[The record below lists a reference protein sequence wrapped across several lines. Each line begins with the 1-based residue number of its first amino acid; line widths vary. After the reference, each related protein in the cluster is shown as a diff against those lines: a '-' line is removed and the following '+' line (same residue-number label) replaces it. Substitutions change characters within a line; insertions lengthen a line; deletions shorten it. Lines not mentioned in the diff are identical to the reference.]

1 MRSTDSQDLAQRIRS
16 HALRMVHAANASH
29 IGSCLSAADILAV
42 LYAKVLRID
51 PARPDWPDR
60 DRLIFSKGH
69 AAAALYPALA
79 EKGFFPVEWLET
91 YCCDGSPLTGHAT
104 ATVPGVEL
112 STGSLGHGLPV
123 ACGMALAAKRQRL
136 PRRVFCLLSDG
147 ECDEGSVW
155 EAALFAPHH
164 RLDNLVAII
173 DYNKLQGFGGVDEV
187 LKLEPLAVK
196 WQAFRWSVREIDG
209 HDVPALEKTLAA
221 VPFQAGRPSVIVAH
235 TVKGK
240 GVSYMENRLAWHYK
254 APDAAQLNQAL
265 CEVGCPS

>member
-1 MRSTDSQDLAQRIRS
+1 MRSTDSKELAQRIRR
-16 HALRMVHAANASH
+16 HALRMVHAAKASH

-60 DRLIFSKGH
+60 DRFIFSKGH
-69 AAAALYPALA
+69 AAAALYAALA
-79 EKGFFPVEWLET
+79 EQGFFPLEWLES
-91 YCCDGSPLTGHAT
+91 YCRDGSPLLGHAT

-123 ACGMALAAKRQRL
+123 ACGMALAAKRKGL
-136 PRRVFCLLSDG
+136 PQRVFCLMSDG

-164 RLDNLVAII
+164 NLDNLVAIV
-173 DYNKLQGFGGVDEV
+173 DYNKLQGFGDVKDV
-187 LKLEPLAVK
+187 LKLEPLAAK

-209 HDVPALEKTLAA
+209 HDVPALEADPVGRA
-221 VPFQAGRPSVIVAH
+221 VRARPASMIVAH
-235 TVKGK
+235 TIKGK
-240 GVSYMENRLAWHYK
+240 GVSYMEEPAGLAL
-254 APDAAQLNQAL
+254 Q
-265 CEVGCPS
+265 ECPMPRS